1 LKVTA
6 EPLPEDR
13 LLFMHSTIA
22 TAEIEEGKL
31 EWTVSVAG
39 VTLSQ
44 RVIFTDGTEV
54 TETMDLQPMLQKW
67 GTGVVA
73 EHVQPLDAP
82 DPDGTEA
89 ARRAIQDHTLTA
101 VLDALGI
108 QYSVDLPDEG
118 GVDITIYEQTIEQ
131 D

>member
-1 LKVTA
+1 MARTLKVTA

-44 RVIFTDGTEV
+44 RVVFTDGTEV

-67 GTGVVA
+67 GTAVVA
-73 EHVQPLDAP
+73 EHIQPLDVGAQLN
-82 DPDGTEA
+82 
-89 ARRAIQDHTLTA
+89 ARLDKLADAIQ
-101 VLDALGI
+101 
-108 QYSVDLPDEG
+108 E
-118 GVDITIYEQTIEQ
+118 EKE
-131 D
+131 